1 MGVGQRRMASRGFQY
16 GRLVPGQEIVSWQRA
31 IGRTLAEVSALVGSN
46 RPSPGVRILMYHAVG
61 SRLADDPYGI
71 SISLE
76 NFQRQMEI
84 LASQQLAEVIGLK
97 ALQSSSVFDA
107 SENREK
113 KLRVAVTF
121 DDGYKDNLYVA
132 APVLL
137 RLQIPFTVFVTSSFI
152 QTGSADYLNELE
164 LKELAA
170 LPGATIGSHGA
181 THCRL
186 AECDDDT
193 LRWELAESR
202 RYLEDVT
209 GKPITALSYPHG
221 SASERVRVAARQ
233 AGYVLA
239 ASSFFDINNT
249 RHDPL
254 MLSRCE
260 IVAQDSEKVF
270 LQKLNGDWDW
280 MRWRERLRT

>member
-1 MGVGQRRMASRGFQY
+1 
-16 GRLVPGQEIVSWQRA
+16 
-31 IGRTLAEVSALVGSN
+31 
-46 RPSPGVRILMYHAVG
+46 MYHAVA

-84 LASQQLAEVIGLK
+84 LASQQPAEVVGLN
-97 ALQSSSVFDA
+97 ALHSSSVFD
-107 SENREK
+107 ETEDGEK

-137 RLQIPFTVFVTSSFI
+137 KLQIPFTVFITSSYI
-152 QTGSADYLNELE
+152 QTGSADYLNEVE

-170 LPGATIGSHGA
+170 LPGATIGSHGVR
-181 THCRL
+181 HCRL
-186 AECDDDT
+186 AECDDDA
-193 LRWELAESR
+193 LRWELQESR

-209 GKPITALSYPHG
+209 GQPVTALSYPHG
-221 SASERVRVAARQ
+221 SASERVREAARQ
-233 AGYVLA
+233 AGYVLGC
-239 ASSFFDINNT
+239 SSFFNINKR

-254 MLSRCE
+254 MWSRCE
-260 IVAQDSEKVF
+260 IVAQDSERVF

-280 MRWRERLRT
+280 MRWRERLRA

>member
-1 MGVGQRRMASRGFQY
+1 
-16 GRLVPGQEIVSWQRA
+16 
-31 IGRTLAEVSALVGSN
+31 
-46 RPSPGVRILMYHAVG
+46 MYHAVG
-61 SRLADDPYGI
+61 SQLADDPYGI

-76 NFQRQMEI
+76 NFERQMEI
-84 LASQQLAEVIGLK
+84 LASRQAAEVVSLNT
-97 ALQSSSVFDA
+97 LQTFD
-107 SENREK
+107 ETEDGEK

-170 LPGATIGSHGA
+170 LPGVTIGSHGV

-186 AECDDDT
+186 AECDDDS
-193 LRWELAESR
+193 LRWELQESR

-209 GKPITALSYPHG
+209 GKPVTALSYPHG
-221 SASERVRVAARQ
+221 SASDRVREAARL

-239 ASSFFDINNT
+239 ASSFFDINKA

-260 IVAQDSEKVF
+260 IIAHDSERVF
-270 LQKLNGDWDW
+270 LQKLNGAWDW

>member
-1 MGVGQRRMASRGFQY
+1 M
-16 GRLVPGQEIVSWQRA
+16 SWQRA
-31 IGRTLAEVSALVGSN
+31 IGRTLAEISALVGSN

-61 SRLADDPYGI
+61 SQLADDPYGI
-71 SISLE
+71 SISPG
-76 NFQRQMEI
+76 NFERQMEI
-84 LASQQLAEVIGLK
+84 LASQQPAEVVGLS
-97 ALQSSSVFDA
+97 ALQSFD
-107 SENREK
+107 ETEDRER
-113 KLRVAVTF
+113 KLRVVVTF

-132 APVLL
+132 APILV
-137 RLQIPFTVFVTSSFI
+137 RLQIPFTVFITSSFI

-170 LPGATIGSHGA
+170 LPGATIGSHGV

-186 AECDDDT
+186 AECDDKT
-193 LRWELAESR
+193 LRWELVESR

-209 GKPITALSYPHG
+209 GKPVTALSYPHG
-221 SASERVRVAARQ
+221 STNDRVREAARQ

-239 ASSFFDINNT
+239 GSSFFDINKA
-249 RHDPL
+249 RRDPL

-260 IVAQDSEKVF
+260 IVAQDSERVF

>member
-1 MGVGQRRMASRGFQY
+1 
-16 GRLVPGQEIVSWQRA
+16 
-31 IGRTLAEVSALVGSN
+31 
-46 RPSPGVRILMYHAVG
+46 MYHAVG
-61 SRLADDPYGI
+61 SRLAEDPYGI

-84 LASQQLAEVIGLK
+84 LASRQPAAVIGLN
-97 ALQSSSVFDA
+97 ALRCSSVFNETEDG
-107 SENREK
+107 EK

-121 DDGYKDNLYVA
+121 DDGYKDNLYIA

-137 RLQIPFTVFVTSSFI
+137 RLQIPFTVFITSSFI
-152 QTGSADYLNELE
+152 QTGSADYLNEAE

-170 LPGATIGSHGA
+170 LPGATIGSHGV

-193 LRWELAESR
+193 LRWELEESR

-209 GKPITALSYPHG
+209 GKPVTALSYPHG
-221 SASERVRVAARQ
+221 SASDRVREAARQ

-239 ASSFFDINNT
+239 ASSFFDLNKT

-260 IVAQDSEKVF
+260 IVAQDSERVF
-270 LQKLNGDWDW
+270 LQKLNGAWDW

>member
-1 MGVGQRRMASRGFQY
+1 
-16 GRLVPGQEIVSWQRA
+16 
-31 IGRTLAEVSALVGSN
+31 
-46 RPSPGVRILMYHAVG
+46 MYHAVG

-71 SISLE
+71 SISPE

-84 LASQQLAEVIGLK
+84 LASRQPAEVVSLD
-97 ALQSSSVFDA
+97 ALQSSD
-107 SENREK
+107 ETKDGEK

-121 DDGYKDNLYVA
+121 DDGYKDNLHIA

-152 QTGSADYLNELE
+152 QTASADYLNPAE

-170 LPGATIGSHGA
+170 LPGATIGSHGV

-186 AECDDDT
+186 ADCDDDA
-193 LRWELAESR
+193 LRWELEESR

-209 GKPITALSYPHG
+209 GKPVTALSYPHG
-221 SASERVRVAARQ
+221 AASDRVREAARR

-239 ASSFFDINNT
+239 GSSFFDINKT

-260 IVAQDSEKVF
+260 IVAQDSERVF

>member
-1 MGVGQRRMASRGFQY
+1 MAALGIQL
-16 GRLVPGQEIVSWQRA
+16 GGLVPGQEIVSWQRA
-31 IGRTLAEVSALVGSN
+31 IGRTFAEISALVRSN
-46 RPSPGVRILMYHAVG
+46 RPSPGVRILMYHRVG
-61 SRLADDPYGI
+61 SRLADAPYGI

-84 LASQQLAEVIGLK
+84 LASQQPAEVVALN
-97 ALQSSSVFDA
+97 ALQSFNETEDA
-107 SENREK
+107 EK

-132 APVLL
+132 APILL
-137 RLQIPFTVFVTSSFI
+137 GLQIPFTVFITSSYI
-152 QTGSADYLNELE
+152 QKTSADHLNELE

-170 LPGATIGSHGA
+170 LPDATIGSHGV

-186 AECDDDT
+186 AECDDAT
-193 LRWELAESR
+193 LHWELEESR
-202 RYLEDVT
+202 RYLEDVI
-209 GKPITALSYPHG
+209 GKPVNTLSYPHG
-221 SASERVRVAARQ
+221 SASDRVREAARQ

-239 ASSFFDINNT
+239 GSSFFDINKA

-260 IVAQDSEKVF
+260 IVAQDSERVF
-270 LQKLNGDWDW
+270 LQKLKGDWDW
-280 MRWRERLRT
+280 MRWRERLRRQHEDR